1 MKFGLL
7 VILSLLLGAL
17 AAIFLMDNN
26 GYVLINF
33 VGYTIEMSVPAL
45 LFVMLA
51 AYLLVRLVVRIWQAP
66 SQLGEAAARGRVKR
80 ANKRITRGYIEL
92 AEGNFAK
99 GEKLLT
105 KGIRSSETPLL
116 NYLAAARAAQ
126 AQGDGQ
132 RRDNWLQMAYE
143 QDPEAGSAVLLT
155 QAE

>member
-99 GEKLLT
+99 GEINKKNLCALCASVVSVFEVGNK
-105 KGIRSSETPLL
+105 KGHAPVYPGRGLF
-116 NYLAAARAAQ
+116 
-126 AQGDGQ
+126 
-132 RRDNWLQMAYE
+132 M
-143 QDPEAGSAVLLT
+143 
-155 QAE
+155 